1 LERCFIFSNV
11 GKNLHKVVTS
21 TINHTFKQTGIS
33 TNENT
38 TIIKNSSTQYSFKY
52 VSNLMNSFYQPS
64 KSQKTT
70 GQQFFS
76 VLTFTAKLT
85 CFW

>member
-1 LERCFIFSNV
+1 LSHPQSIILSN
-11 GKNLHKVVTS
+11 KLAYQH
-21 TINHTFKQTGIS
+21 
-33 TNENT
+33 NENT